1 MPFFTLYMKES
12 LCCCLL
18 FDKVVHPHSLNKFS
32 NDTDLVYP
40 VTRRAASFWIFC
52 KVCESCSE
60 HPSHTTEAYSTT
72 GKRKDIYSW
81 LRAFLLMEYF
91 SLRIIPKILV
101 TDRTIFSICECHCP
115 VLLKVTPRCLW
126 LSTKL
131 IGILSKTSCG
141 KILIFLRVNRTASVF
156 SGINVTSHC
165 LAQFDNNYISWLIIP
180 AMSSMRAAE

>member
-1 MPFFTLYMKES
+1 MPLFTLYMKNS

-32 NDTDLVYP
+32 NDTDLVKP

-52 KVCESCSE
+52 KVCESYSE

-72 GKRKDIYSW
+72 GKRKDIYIW

-101 TDRTIFSICECHCP
+101 ADRTIFSI
-115 VLLKVTPRCLW
+115 
-126 LSTKL
+126 
-131 IGILSKTSCG
+131 
-141 KILIFLRVNRTASVF
+141 
-156 SGINVTSHC
+156 
-165 LAQFDNNYISWLIIP
+165 
-180 AMSSMRAAE
+180 

>member
-1 MPFFTLYMKES
+1 MPLFTLYIKES

-40 VTRRAASFWIFC
+40 VTKQAASIWIFY

-72 GKRKDIYSW
+72 GKRKDIYIS

-101 TDRTIFSICECHCP
+101 ADRTIFSICEC
-115 VLLKVTPRCLW
+115 L
-126 LSTKL
+126 
-131 IGILSKTSCG
+131 
-141 KILIFLRVNRTASVF
+141 
-156 SGINVTSHC
+156 
-165 LAQFDNNYISWLIIP
+165 
-180 AMSSMRAAE
+180 